1 MSHFYILN
9 VRLTPLQYN
18 TKGTRLSRMALYIS
32 YIKSHDVI
40 IQIYYVCI
48 ELKFFTKEKSNNDK
62 RKIEKKEQFLV
73 FRAM

>member
-9 VRLTPLQYN
+9 VCLTPLQYN

-48 ELKFFTKEKSNNDK
+48 ELKFFTK
-62 RKIEKKEQFLV
+62 KKK
-73 FRAM
+73 

>member
-9 VRLTPLQYN
+9 VCLTPLQQYN

-32 YIKSHDVI
+32 YIKSHDVV

-48 ELKFFTKEKSNNDK
+48 ELKFFAKEK
-62 RKIEKKEQFLV
+62 
-73 FRAM
+73 